1 MGRFIILYAISFYM
15 GDKKQKGFT
24 VIMKPTHSCN
34 LACKY
39 CYIEESAEKGVM
51 SQTTLENSIEK
62 IVLFNGEEKETHFIW
77 HGGEPLLM
85 GIDFFE
91 NIRDIQKNLGK
102 KYKISN
108 GIQTNGTLL
117 NPDLLDF
124 IEKNRDFY
132 LGLSLD
138 GPREL
143 HNQTRAYKGG
153 GGSFDDVMRGID
165 LIKERERV
173 GGGVIAVITQINI
186 DHFSELYNFFKA
198 NHINFKANPLIRS
211 GEANKNYNQMTISP
225 KQYGHFL
232 IDLFDTWFYDP
243 EGDKISVDPLEKIA
257 GNLITGSPVGC
268 NYSKSCQN
276 NFISIGPLGDVYPCG
291 RFDGIQEFKYGNI
304 NSNSVEN
311 LLNNPSRKL
320 LLQRGVETIE
330 GCSPCEYKQIC
341 NAGCIHNAYMVNG
354 QVNEKDYYCTSY
366 KMIFDHIKKAI
377 KKEIN
382 LRVK

>member
-1 MGRFIILYAISFYM
+1 MGE
-15 GDKKQKGFT
+15 KKQKGFT

-39 CYIEESAEKGVM
+39 CYIEDGAEQGIMDK
-51 SQTTLENSIEK
+51 TTLKNSIEK
-62 IVLFNGEEKETHFIW
+62 IVHFNGGEKGTHFIW
-77 HGGEPLLM
+77 HGGEPILM
-85 GIDFFE
+85 GVEFFE
-91 NIRDIQKNLGK
+91 NILSIQKNLGR
-102 KYKISN
+102 KYKVSN

-117 NPDLLDF
+117 NSDLLDF

-143 HNQTRAYKGG
+143 HNQTRVYKGG
-153 GGSFDDVMRGID
+153 KGSFDDVMRGID
-165 LIKERERV
+165 LIKGRTRI

-186 DHFSELYNFFKA
+186 DHFLELYSFFKD
-198 NHINFKANPLIRS
+198 NDINFKANPLIRS
-211 GEANKNYNQMTISP
+211 GEANKNYNQIAISP
-225 KQYGHFL
+225 KQYGDFL
-232 IDLFDTWFYDP
+232 INLFDIWFYDS

-268 NYSKSCQN
+268 NYSESCQN

-291 RFDGIQEFKYGNI
+291 RFDGVQEFRYGNI
-304 NSNSVEN
+304 NHDSVEN
-311 LLNNPSRKL
+311 LLNVSSRKL
-320 LLQRGVETIE
+320 LLQRSVETIE
-330 GCSPCEYKQIC
+330 GCRPCEYKEIC

-366 KMIFDHIKKAI
+366 KMIFNHIKEAI

-382 LRVK
+382 LVEVK